1 MRTVCKLS
9 YEGCCKKRRRGV
21 LPASGRQ
28 KRQTD
33 LYTVD
38 SSARRAEVV
47 APYAELLPFSKF
59 ASKSKVEM
67 LQAATGRARLVA
79 VGRGHVPA
87 VPHKRRMVRGE
98 RVCTQLAVSARDCHG
113 ASASQ
118 STREKRTTINE
129 TAPVGL
135 GHVQADREAADSW
148 HEQVCAYLV
157 VPTRGL
163 GHLPALQGVS

>member
-87 VPHKRRMVRGE
+87 VPRKRRMV
-98 RVCTQLAVSARDCHG
+98 
-113 ASASQ
+113 
-118 STREKRTTINE
+118 
-129 TAPVGL
+129 
-135 GHVQADREAADSW
+135 
-148 HEQVCAYLV
+148 
-157 VPTRGL
+157 
-163 GHLPALQGVS
+163 